1 MSALRDYIA
10 RLQTITVFS
19 QEEQIFK
26 ILKANEHTVID
37 LNLSQLSHG
46 QDSEGKPIGPPY
58 KELTIEIKKEKGQP
72 TNFVTLKDEGDF
84 YRGFFMSDELPAVLN
99 SDDWKTNKLT
109 DKYGSE
115 IFGLNQANQGRVNRE
130 VILLAYL
137 NYLREILFIR

>member
-46 QDSEGKPIGPPY
+46 RDSEGKPIEPPY
-58 KELTIEIKKEKGQP
+58 KELTVEIKKQKGQP

-84 YRGFFMSDELPAVLN
+84 YRGFFMSDDLPAVLN
-99 SDDWKTNKLT
+99 SDDWKTDKLT
-109 DKYGSE
+109 DKYGSA
-115 IFGLNQANQGRVNRE
+115 IFGLNEANQGRINRD
-130 VILLAYL
+130 VILIAWLS
-137 NYLREILFIR
+137 YLRKVLLL